1 MDKIIVMSDDEIEVF
16 TNDITNISSVID
28 YTGGKA
34 LMIEALTIAKDRF
47 ENAGLA
53 KRAETL
59 AQIINALK
67 VSKS

>member
-16 TNDITNISSVID
+16 TNDITNISVVVE
-28 YTGGKA
+28 YAGGKA
-34 LMIEALTIAKDRF
+34 LMIEALTTAKDRF

-59 AQIINALK
+59 ARVINALK
-67 VSKS
+67 VSKP